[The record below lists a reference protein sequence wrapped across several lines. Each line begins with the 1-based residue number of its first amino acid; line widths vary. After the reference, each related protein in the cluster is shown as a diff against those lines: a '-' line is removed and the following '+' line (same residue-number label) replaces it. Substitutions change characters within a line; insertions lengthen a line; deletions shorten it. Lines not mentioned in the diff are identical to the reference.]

1 MKTSTRLLAIAAAM
15 MFALNLQAQNS
26 LVGRT
31 YYNANIMTDALN
43 EATKDMDK
51 KVQDAKAEEIA
62 KLEKKEGRKATRAE
76 IAEIDAKMQKA
87 QKMMEA
93 MTKGMTT
100 ELTVTFKTEKEAV
113 MKANIRVSDEALKN
127 AGIGWMKRKALK
139 AAIALIPSTE
149 KSSYIVKDNLVIMI
163 DDDEGNDT
171 LRLSNDGKY
180 LFGKFDKKTD
190 YKLTRTQ

>member
-1 MKTSTRLLAIAAAM
+1 MKTGTTLLAIAAAM
-15 MFALNLQAQNS
+15 MFAMNLQAQNS

-93 MTKGMTT
+93 ITKGMTT

-113 MKANIRVSDEALKN
+113 MKANISVSDEALKN

>member
-1 MKTSTRLLAIAAAM
+1 MKTGTTLLAIAAAM
-15 MFALNLQAQNS
+15 MFAMNLQAQNS

-43 EATKDMDK
+43 EVTKDMDK

-113 MKANIRVSDEALKN
+113 TKANISVSDEALKN

>member
-1 MKTSTRLLAIAAAM
+1 MKTGTTLLAIAAAM

-43 EATKDMDK
+43 EVTKDMDK

-113 MKANIRVSDEALKN
+113 MKANISVSDEALKN

-149 KSSYIVKDNLVIMI
+149 KSSYIVKGNLVIMI

>member
-1 MKTSTRLLAIAAAM
+1 MKTSTTLLAIAAAM
-15 MFALNLQAQNS
+15 MFAMNLQAQNS

-51 KVQDAKAEEIA
+51 KVQDAKTEEIA

-113 MKANIRVSDEALKN
+113 MKANISVSDEALKN

-180 LFGKFDKKTD
+180 LYGKFDKKTD

>member
-1 MKTSTRLLAIAAAM
+1 MKTGTTLLAIAAAM

-43 EATKDMDK
+43 EVTKDMDK

-113 MKANIRVSDEALKN
+113 MKANISVSDEALKN

-180 LFGKFDKKTD
+180 LYGKFDKKTD

>member
-1 MKTSTRLLAIAAAM
+1 MKTGTTLLAIAAAM
-15 MFALNLQAQNS
+15 MFAMNLQAQNS

-43 EATKDMDK
+43 EVTKDMDK
-51 KVQDAKAEEIA
+51 KVQDAKTEEIA

-113 MKANIRVSDEALKN
+113 MKANISVSDEALKN

-149 KSSYIVKDNLVIMI
+149 KSIYIVKDNLVIMI

>member
-1 MKTSTRLLAIAAAM
+1 MKTGTRLLAIAAAM

-113 MKANIRVSDEALKN
+113 MKANISVSDEALKN

>member
-1 MKTSTRLLAIAAAM
+1 MKTGTTLLAIAAAM

-62 KLEKKEGRKATRAE
+62 KLEKKEGHKATRAE

-113 MKANIRVSDEALKN
+113 TKANISVSDEALKN

>member
-1 MKTSTRLLAIAAAM
+1 MKTGTTLLAIAAAM
-15 MFALNLQAQNS
+15 MLALNLQAQNS

-113 MKANIRVSDEALKN
+113 MKANISVSDEALKN

-180 LFGKFDKKTD
+180 LYGKFDKKTD

>member
-1 MKTSTRLLAIAAAM
+1 MKTGTTLLAIAAAM

-43 EATKDMDK
+43 EVTKDMDK

-113 MKANIRVSDEALKN
+113 MKANISVSDEALKN

>member
-1 MKTSTRLLAIAAAM
+1 MKTGTRLLAIAAAM
-15 MFALNLQAQNS
+15 MFAMNLQAQNS

-43 EATKDMDK
+43 EVTKDMDK
-51 KVQDAKAEEIA
+51 KVQDAKTEEIA

-113 MKANIRVSDEALKN
+113 MKANISVSDEALKN

-149 KSSYIVKDNLVIMI
+149 KSSYIVKGNLVIMI

>member
-1 MKTSTRLLAIAAAM
+1 MKTGTTLLAIAAAM

-43 EATKDMDK
+43 EVTKDMDK

-87 QKMMEA
+87 QKMMVA

-113 MKANIRVSDEALKN
+113 MKANISVSDEALKN

-180 LFGKFDKKTD
+180 LYGKFDKKTD

>member
-1 MKTSTRLLAIAAAM
+1 MKTGTTLLAIAAAM
-15 MFALNLQAQNS
+15 MFAMNLQAQNS

-113 MKANIRVSDEALKN
+113 TKANISVSDEALKN